1 MTKVRVPRDRCG
13 FEVVSAVAGRMRLR
27 ATDKNAQGKLEV
39 VAQKLRQKNGVREI
53 RPNQQTG
60 SLVVKFEPNII
71 KQTQILAVL
80 GESGI
85 GEIKALSEAEK
96 IATRQANAVAEAAT
110 RLQSFV
116 PSIGGILLTRS
127 LGFYGWTALPVYLI
141 STSLIREVWEQLDL
155 GIPGIAR
162 EKNSSLDEELTTENV
177 ENEAAVYR
185 ILHGVPGRIRVLI
198 PEVAKNADY
207 AKRLERLAVADN
219 RIINIRISSDT
230 ASVIVDYSANRVDQ
244 DEMESYLASLIQA
257 ASELGMEQFRP
268 DKNGKTNGKLTDSKE
283 LVAVGSTKKLNQEKN
298 APVTEEQL
306 PPKVD
311 LPATELAENKEQPE
325 AEELPRGVNLSATE
339 LAENQETELAENQEL
354 ELPRSPKLETTKETE
369 AKAIQQ
375 PNNQAEV
382 VAETEAQTSQ
392 RPKTEK
398 ASCWS
403 RFRNAMLAAML
414 NLMANLPVQKA
425 EA

>member
-13 FEVVSAVAGRMRLR
+13 FEVVSAVGGRMRLR

-96 IATRQANAVAEAAT
+96 RATRQANAVAEAAT

-162 EKNSSLDEELTTENV
+162 EKKSSPDEELTTENV
-177 ENEAAVYR
+177 EKQAAVYR
-185 ILHGVPGRIRVLI
+185 ILHAVPGRIRVLI

-268 DKNGKTNGKLTDSKE
+268 DKNGKTNGKLTDSQE

-298 APVTEEQL
+298 APVAEEQL

-311 LPATELAENKEQPE
+311 LPA
-325 AEELPRGVNLSATE
+325 
-339 LAENQETELAENQEL
+339 TELAENQEL

-392 RPKTEK
+392 QPKTEK